1 MKRSFLFKK
10 GLTEAEISEAF
21 RRTGSAMSELPH
33 RMIHMNTHQS
43 WSSKLR
49 DILNILL
56 LIGGFSY
63 SLRYLWKVW
72 KIYHHFIPAE
82 VNIFQ
87 KFLSKYLGFKRQ
99 EKTPQERLVELS
111 ETILKTA
118 ETLQKSLN
126 VFESSIE
133 RYSKKL
139 DSVSEQIKQVTQPYS

>member
-1 MKRSFLFKK
+1 MINTFTLKIVTAVKFLTNVKVINNPVEMKRSFLFKK

-82 VNIFQ
+82 VNIF
-87 KFLSKYLGFKRQ
+87 
-99 EKTPQERLVELS
+99 
-111 ETILKTA
+111 
-118 ETLQKSLN
+118 
-126 VFESSIE
+126 
-133 RYSKKL
+133 
-139 DSVSEQIKQVTQPYS
+139 

>member
-1 MKRSFLFKK
+1 MINTFTLKIVTAVKFLTNVKVINNPVEMKRSFLFKK

-43 WSSKLR
+43 LSSKLR

-72 KIYHHFIPAE
+72 KIYHNFSISQYFFRNFYRSIL
-82 VNIFQ
+82 VSRN
-87 KFLSKYLGFKRQ
+87 KR
-99 EKTPQERLVELS
+99 
-111 ETILKTA
+111 
-118 ETLQKSLN
+118 SLH
-126 VFESSIE
+126 
-133 RYSKKL
+133 KKHW
-139 DSVSEQIKQVTQPYS
+139 